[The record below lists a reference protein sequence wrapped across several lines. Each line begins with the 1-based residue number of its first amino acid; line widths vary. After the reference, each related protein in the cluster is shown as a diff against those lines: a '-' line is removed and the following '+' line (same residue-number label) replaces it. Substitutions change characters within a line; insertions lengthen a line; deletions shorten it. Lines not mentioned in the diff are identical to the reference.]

1 MNTQFY
7 QHMSRIF
14 GVIAIVTAFANV
26 YLLWAE
32 EDFSLF
38 LFILTLSF
46 SMLAVVIQN
55 NINKYKNKNEHDFT
69 ENVHS

>member
-14 GVIAIVTAFANV
+14 GVIAIVTAFTNA

-32 EDFSLF
+32 DDFSLF
-38 LFILTLSF
+38 LFILMLSF
-46 SMLAVVIQN
+46 SMLAVVIQYN
-55 NINKYKNKNEHDFT
+55 VNKYKKKNDHDST